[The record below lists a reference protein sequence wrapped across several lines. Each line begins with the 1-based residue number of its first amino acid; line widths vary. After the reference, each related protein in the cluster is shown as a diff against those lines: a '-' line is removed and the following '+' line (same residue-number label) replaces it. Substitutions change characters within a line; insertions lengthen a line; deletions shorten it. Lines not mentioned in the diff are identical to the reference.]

1 VSADLTA
8 SLADPTTIVRTPR
21 VCVLAATPLLTVTIE
36 AGSAAGPG
44 VAGPEHPDVHVHP
57 GGQGLWL
64 ARMAYSLGAEVVVCG
79 PFGGETGT
87 VIAHLASLENLQVRA
102 TRYNG
107 GNGAYVH
114 DRRNGQRQVIASMPP
129 RRLDRHELDDLYG
142 TVLVEALESDVCV
155 LTGADP
161 ADVVPPGFFG
171 RLAEDLRTAGRTVI
185 ADVSDDTARA
195 VATGSPALLK
205 MSHEELIA
213 GGFSADDDARSLLDA
228 ARRLVDR
235 GVGAVVVSHAA
246 EPGLLVTADAVL
258 EFAVPAVTAV
268 DHRGAGDSMTGGIAV
283 GVGRGMSIVDSVR
296 LGAAAG
302 ALNVSRRGLGTGRR
316 EQIERF
322 SDQVRVRAL
331 DTVSSHREEP

>member
-1 VSADLTA
+1 MSTDLSAPRAVPTA
-8 SLADPTTIVRTPR
+8 APRSPR
-21 VCVLAATPLLTVTIE
+21 VCVLAATPLLTITIE
-36 AGSAAGPG
+36 AGGAAGPG
-44 VAGPEHPDVHVHP
+44 GSDPDHPDVHVHP

-64 ARMAYSLGAEVVVCG
+64 ARMAYSLGADVVVCG
-79 PFGGETGT
+79 PFGGETGI
-87 VIAHLASLENLQVRA
+87 VIDHLASLESLRVRA
-102 TRYNG
+102 TRYTG

-114 DRRNGQRQVIASMPP
+114 DRRDGQRRVIASMPP

-161 ADVVPPGFFG
+161 ADVVPAGFFG

-185 ADVSDDTARA
+185 ADVSHDTARA
-195 VATGSPALLK
+195 VASGSPAVLK
-205 MSHEELIA
+205 MSHEELVT
-213 GGFSADDDARSLLDA
+213 GGFAADEEAGSLLDA

-246 EPGLLVTADAVL
+246 EPGLLVTADDVL

-283 GVGRGMSIVDSVR
+283 GIGRGLSVIDSVR

-322 SDQVRVRAL
+322 SDQVRVRVFDADRIAL
-331 DTVSSHREEP
+331 EAP